1 MNKNLV
7 RNLNMAKLISDEEKI
22 GKVTILYFGAE
33 IMNDVIHKC

>member
-1 MNKNLV
+1 MNKNFV

-22 GKVTILYFGAE
+22 GKVTILFLGTE